1 MKFYE
6 FNNEDYAYYALIGT
20 GTEEEAKEF
29 YEDNVAYI
37 EGSEKDNNPREL
49 EREEAY
55 NNINRYY
62 KIPESMHEYNRDRF
76 NKSIDSEETTLF
88 ALDRDLM

>member
-6 FNNEDYAYYALIGT
+6 FNNEDYDYYALIGAC
-20 GTEEEAKEF
+20 TEKEAKEF

-37 EGSEKDNNPREL
+37 EGSEKDKNPREL

-55 NNINRYY
+55 NNINRY
-62 KIPESMHEYNRDRF
+62 EVQRQDERN
-76 NKSIDSEETTLF
+76 
-88 ALDRDLM
+88 